1 MVTMVNIG
9 GGSVFQG
16 LQDSFYI
23 KYLNLVMTCFTG
35 QKCKKTF
42 ARNSKLGMLLPWAVF
57 HVSMSG
63 AFGRSLLRK
72 DKLPLINFAL
82 DSLYSILPWM
92 KIYFWSVHM

>member
-72 DKLPLINFAL
+72 DKLPCPRFLVQYLTL
-82 DSLYSILPWM
+82 DEDLFLVCSYVNL
-92 KIYFWSVHM
+92 